1 MQKHVRILFLRPFRP
16 ADLGVGIG
24 RDVKRVQPHDAI
36 DVPADVFR
44 KGGIDLV
51 QDGLP
56 VEQRPHLADG
66 LVPNPR
72 HDAADLVQPCL
83 DRGTFGVTVCAR
95 ARQLRVTAQ
104 TSSGSLR

>member
-1 MQKHVRILFLRPFRP
+1 MSGSCSCGGFDRSP
-16 ADLGVGIG
+16 LGVGIG

-66 LVPNPR
+66 LVADPR
-72 HDAADLVQPCL
+72 HDAADLVQHCF
-83 DRGTFGVTVCAR
+83 DRGAFGAPVRLCAWQLEGDR
-95 ARQLRVTAQ
+95 TDLARLTAVA
-104 TSSGSLR
+104 